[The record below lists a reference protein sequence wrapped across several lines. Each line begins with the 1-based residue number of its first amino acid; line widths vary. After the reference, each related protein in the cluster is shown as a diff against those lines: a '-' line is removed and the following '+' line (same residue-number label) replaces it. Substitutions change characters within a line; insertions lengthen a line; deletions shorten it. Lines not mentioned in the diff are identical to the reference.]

1 MKGYVS
7 GVGDCRVIFQVAAL
21 YFDVVTESLM
31 IIIVLLL
38 LTASAVDV
46 LPTLTLVLC

>member
-7 GVGDCRVIFQVAAL
+7 GVGDRRVIFQVAAL
-21 YFDVVTESLM
+21 CCYVDVATESLM
-31 IIIVLLL
+31 MIILLV

-46 LPTLTLVLC
+46 SPTLTLV